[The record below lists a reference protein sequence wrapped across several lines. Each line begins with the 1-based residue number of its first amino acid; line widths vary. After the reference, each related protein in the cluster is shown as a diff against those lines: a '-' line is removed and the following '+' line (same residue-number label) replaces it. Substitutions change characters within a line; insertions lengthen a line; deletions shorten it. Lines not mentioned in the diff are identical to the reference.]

1 MTSEQLLAFLG
12 ESIQALPTH
21 RPLRIGLDGRPGA
34 GKTTLADALADRL
47 EALGRVCWR
56 ASLDEFH
63 RPGHEQLEK
72 AAHLA
77 PPEYLRQ
84 AYDYAKIRELLLD
97 PLSPEGS
104 RRCRLDY
111 WNSHDDEPFPEEWVD
126 VSADAIVLVDGA
138 FLHGPEL
145 RGQWDVGIW
154 LDVDW
159 QSMLLRRA
167 RRDGTRGGP
176 ADLIRDAY
184 KTGLIPRH
192 LWYEESIHP
201 RELVDIVID
210 NSDVARPF
218 IVRAPPPPRRTP

>member
-12 ESIQALPTH
+12 DSIQGLPTH
-21 RPLRIGLDGRPGA
+21 RPLRIGIDGRPGA

-47 EALGRVCWR
+47 EAAGRTCMR

-63 RPGHEQLEK
+63 RPGHDQREK
-72 AAHLA
+72 AGRFT
-77 PPEYLRQ
+77 PPEYLRE
-84 AYDYAKIRELLLD
+84 AYDYAKVRELLLE
-97 PLSPEGS
+97 PWGPGGS

-111 WNSHDDEPFPEEWVD
+111 WNSHDDEPFPEEWLD
-126 VSADAIVLVDGA
+126 VAPDALLLVDGGLLFA
-138 FLHGPEL
+138 PEL
-145 RGQWDVGIW
+145 RDQWDLTVW

-159 QSMLLRRA
+159 QSMLQRRA
-167 RRDGTRGGP
+167 QRDGTRGGP

-184 KTGLIPRH
+184 KSGLIPRH

-218 IVRAPPPPRRTP
+218 IVRAPPPPRRAP

>member
-1 MTSEQLLAFLG
+1 MTSEQLLAFLS

-63 RPGHEQLEK
+63 RPGHEQREQAGRLT
-72 AAHLA
+72 

-84 AYDYAKIRELLLD
+84 VYDYAKIRELLLD
-97 PLSPEGS
+97 PLGPEGS
-104 RRCRLDY
+104 RRCRLDF

-138 FLHGPEL
+138 FLHVPEL

-159 QSMLLRRA
+159 QSMLQRRA

-176 ADLIRDAY
+176 ADLTRDAY